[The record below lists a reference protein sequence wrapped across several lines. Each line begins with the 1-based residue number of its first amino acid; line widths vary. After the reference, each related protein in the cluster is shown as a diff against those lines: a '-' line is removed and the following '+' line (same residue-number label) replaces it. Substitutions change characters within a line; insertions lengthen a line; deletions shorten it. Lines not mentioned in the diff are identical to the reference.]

1 MTELAKRSTGVRCFV
16 VFFFAFWFVAIPL
29 TASALE
35 LWSDAASGEQ
45 VNLDIALKTSSLLSH
60 APDDPFLFPERETA
74 LELVRLRLG
83 LRTKHDESIN
93 TEFAYEQRARWS
105 SDVAGITVGGV
116 LPSEAEA
123 SFRLAQLDWQ
133 LAEGERSSYRHEIDR
148 ALAALHPGWGEV
160 TIGRQAIG
168 LGRGVLF
175 GAVDLFA
182 PFSPTEV
189 DREWRR
195 GVDAIRAE
203 YRVSDR
209 SSLEVLAAF
218 GESWDES
225 AVLGRLRGYVGE
237 LDGEIIFGRRAED
250 EMVGG
255 TLSAVI
261 GEAEMHAEL
270 ALFDTPEEQ
279 PDGGLFGNDRLVGKA
294 VFGGSYT
301 FDVGNGLTLLG
312 ECHYSGFG
320 VKDIEDAQAR
330 LLEPVFQQRFRR
342 GDTQILGRHALALRS
357 TYPFTNVFSGG
368 LLILMSPVD
377 GSGLVS
383 PSGVWDL
390 TQNVTLSATI
400 FIPWGEQPSTGRLKS
415 EYGSSPASLFL
426 QLSAYF

>member
-1 MTELAKRSTGVRCFV
+1 MTKLTRHNAGIRCFV
-16 VFFFAFWFVAIPL
+16 VFLFAFWSAAIPF

-35 LWSDAASGEQ
+35 LWSDAVSGER
-45 VNLDIALKTSSLLSH
+45 VNLAVALKTSSLLSH
-60 APDDPFLFPERETA
+60 APDDPFLFPERETV
-74 LELVRLRLG
+74 LGLVRLRLG
-83 LRTKHDESIN
+83 LRTKHDESMN

-133 LAEGERSSYRHEIDR
+133 LAEGERASYRHEIDR
-148 ALAALHPGWGEV
+148 ALAALHLGWGEV

-182 PFSPTEV
+182 PFSPTEA

-203 YRVSDR
+203 YRVSDS
-209 SSLEVLAAF
+209 SSLEALAAF
-218 GESWDES
+218 GESWDDS
-225 AVLGRLRGYVGE
+225 AVLVRLRGYAGE
-237 LDGEIIFGRRAED
+237 LDGEIIFGKRAED

-255 TLSAVI
+255 TMSAVI
-261 GEAEMHAEL
+261 GDAEMHAEL

-279 PDGGLFGNDRLVGKA
+279 PDGGLFGSDQLVGKA
-294 VFGGSYT
+294 VLGGSYT

-312 ECHYSGFG
+312 EYHYSGFG
-320 VKDIEDAQAR
+320 VKDIGEAQAR
-330 LLEPVFQQRFRR
+330 LLEPVFQQRFLR
-342 GDTQILGRHALALRS
+342 GDTQILGQHALALLS
-357 TYPFTNVFSGG
+357 AYPFTNVFSGA

-383 PSGVWDL
+383 PSGVLDL
-390 TQNVTLSATI
+390 TQNVTLSVTG
-400 FIPWGEQPSTGRLKS
+400 FIPWGEQPSAGQLKS
-415 EYGSSPASLFL
+415 EFGSSSASLFL